1 VRGGEKMWAGGYD
14 GDGGRMDE
22 RVERDRAYS

>member
-22 RVERDRAYS
+22 CVERDRAYG

>member
-14 GDGGRMDE
+14 GHGGRMDE
-22 RVERDRAYS
+22 CVERDRAYG